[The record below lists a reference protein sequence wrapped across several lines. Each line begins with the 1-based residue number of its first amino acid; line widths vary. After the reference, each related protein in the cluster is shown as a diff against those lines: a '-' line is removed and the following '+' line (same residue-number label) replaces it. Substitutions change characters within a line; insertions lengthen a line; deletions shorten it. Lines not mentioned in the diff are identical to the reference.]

1 MRSLRVVCCL
11 AAALVATSCAALE
24 APDPQGPLTGQALV
38 AALREGGHVLYLRHT
53 ETTEDGTDD
62 PAEPGDCAAQRS
74 LTEAGRQDARELGEA
89 LRALDVPV
97 GRVLHSPY
105 CRTVETAVLA
115 FGDAA
120 DPELG
125 LLAPSADGTGND
137 ETEDRLRELLDEAPG
152 DGNTVLVGH
161 LTNLRLVREASPEE
175 GGTVVYRPQDGRSV
189 LVGEVGPQGWQRL
202 AADAG

>member
-1 MRSLRVVCCL
+1 MRSLQVAGCL
-11 AAALVATSCAALE
+11 AGALVATSCGALA
-24 APDPQGPLTGQALV
+24 APDPQGPLTGSALV

-53 ETTEDGTDD
+53 ETTAEGTDD
-62 PAEPGDCAAQRS
+62 PADPGDCASQRA
-74 LTEAGRQDARELGEA
+74 LTERGRQDARELGEA

-115 FGDAA
+115 FGDAT
-120 DPELG
+120 DPELA
-125 LLAPSADGTGND
+125 LLAPAGDGTGD
-137 ETEDRLRELLDEAPG
+137 DGTADRLRELLDEPPD

-175 GGTVVYRPQDGRSV
+175 GGTVVYRPQDDRSV

-202 AADAG
+202 AVDAG